1 MAADTAVTWGQYLT
15 NPFALTGFALF
26 LMAGLAT
33 VIQKLS
39 SKTITNAARERL
51 FKLVILSDL
60 TLGGLAIA
68 FGFLQP
74 LLQPKPIIPPAPPVV
89 LEQEM
94 SGIKNSTAVQAGCEG
109 IASKEGSAKVEKTG
123 KPDTAVLRNQRM
135 HEVEGSVAL
144 QAGCNA
150 AAQGQA
156 SP

>member
-1 MAADTAVTWGQYLT
+1 MPADTAVTWGQYLT
-15 NPFALTGFALF
+15 NPFALTGFVLFTIATLAGIVQALNSRT
-26 LMAGLAT
+26 LTGT
-33 VIQKLS
+33 Q
-39 SKTITNAARERL
+39 TERL
-51 FKLVILSDL
+51 L
-60 TLGGLAIA
+60 TRLIYGGIGLGVLAIA
-68 FGFLQP
+68 FGFMQP

-109 IASKEGSAKVEKTG
+109 IASKDGSAKVEKTG
-123 KPDTAVLRNQRM
+123 KPDTAALRNQRM

-150 AAQGQA
+150 AAQGQP